1 MRTGAAGLE
10 MGGKVP
16 QHTDGNVIAYGKFFP
31 LEVMRAYRMLWIC
44 STQILL
50 IVEESYED

>member
-31 LEVMRAYRMLWIC
+31 LEVMRAYRMLTDC
-44 STQILL
+44 GGEL
-50 IVEESYED
+50 

>member
-16 QHTDGNVIAYGKFFP
+16 QHADGNVKAYGNFFP
-31 LEVMRAYRMLWIC
+31 
-44 STQILL
+44 
-50 IVEESYED
+50 

>member
-1 MRTGAAGLE
+1 MRTGAVGLE

-16 QHTDGNVIAYGKFFP
+16 QHADGNVIAYSFSP

-50 IVEESYED
+50 IVEEGYED